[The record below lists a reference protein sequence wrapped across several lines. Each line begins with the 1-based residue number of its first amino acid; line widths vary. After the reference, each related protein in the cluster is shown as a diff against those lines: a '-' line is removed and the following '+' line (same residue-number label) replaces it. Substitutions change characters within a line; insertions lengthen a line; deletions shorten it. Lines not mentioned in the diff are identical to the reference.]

1 VRKVGWSLVVLGLLT
16 AAGSYYVAMNDLA
29 HVVHRDAVVAAM
41 AGLSAAIVGL
51 IIVQL
56 RS

>member
-1 VRKVGWSLVVLGLLT
+1 VRKVGWSLVVLGLIS
-16 AAGSYYVAMNDLA
+16 AGGSYCIAMNDMA
-29 HVVHRDAVVAAM
+29 HVVHRDGVVAAM
-41 AGLSAAIVGL
+41 VGLGTAIIGL